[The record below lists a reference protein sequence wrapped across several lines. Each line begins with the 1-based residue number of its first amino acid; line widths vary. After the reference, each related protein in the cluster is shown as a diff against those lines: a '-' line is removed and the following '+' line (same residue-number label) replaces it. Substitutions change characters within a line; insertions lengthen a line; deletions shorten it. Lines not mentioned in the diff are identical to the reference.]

1 MNKAP
6 WYQPY
11 AGWMRVTKQEYDLVQ
26 GEGTMESLRRFRW
39 VVCLMVPL
47 HLVMGF
53 LLGRYRAPAD
63 HPELQAWA
71 ATVGP
76 AHWSAA
82 LLAAIGGVAAHYV
95 LRHARASATAIAL
108 QILVSV
114 GYIYLGAY
122 LSIADLVANAGAGLS
137 SFMLICIMF
146 GVLSLMRPAIS
157 VPLFLG
163 TYLVFAYLLR
173 HAPIPPQHNNSL
185 NIVAFFC
192 PLLAL
197 VASLMVWSQFAKAVK
212 LRRQLSRSNQALVAQ
227 QRELAFLADH
237 DTLTGLYNRREF
249 MRQAQQELNR
259 AVRAGVPTH
268 CVMVDLDFFKKV
280 NDLHGHPVGDAML
293 QHVAAVLLRG
303 VRSTDTVARL
313 GGEEFIVLLPDTA
326 RQGAC
331 DVAEKLRLLLRSSPL
346 VYLGVELPMTA
357 SMGVSG
363 TTPGQKASVGA
374 IYAAA
379 DRALY
384 VAKQLGRDQVQYAS
398 PEASE
403 LAAPSD

>member
-11 AGWMRVTKQEYDLVQ
+11 ADWLRLTKQEYDLVQ

-39 VVCLMVPL
+39 VACLMVPL
-47 HLVMGF
+47 HIAMAF
-53 LLGRYRAPAD
+53 LLDAYQAPTD
-63 HPELQAWA
+63 HPGLQDWA
-71 ATVGP
+71 DIVER
-76 AHWSAA
+76 AHWVAAA
-82 LLAAIGGVAAHYV
+82 LVALGGVAAHYF
-95 LRHARASATAIAL
+95 LRQARASAAAISL
-108 QILVSV
+108 QILVAI
-114 GYIYLGAY
+114 GYFYLGAY

-137 SFMLICIMF
+137 SFMLTCIMF

-173 HAPIPPQHNNSL
+173 QAPIAPAYNNSL
-185 NIVAFFC
+185 SIVAFFC

-197 VASLMVWSQFAKAVK
+197 VASLMVWNQFAKAVM

-237 DTLTGLYNRREF
+237 DTLTGLFNRREF
-249 MRQAQQELNR
+249 MRQAQQALNR

-268 CVMVDLDFFKKV
+268 CVMVDLDYFKKV
-280 NDLHGHPVGDAML
+280 NDVHGHPVGDAML
-293 QHVAAVLLRG
+293 QHVAAVLRRG
-303 VRSTDTVARL
+303 VRSTDMVARL
-313 GGEEFIVLLPDTA
+313 GGEEFIVLLPDTN
-326 RQGAC
+326 RQGAS
-331 DVAEKLRLLLRSSPL
+331 DVAEKLRLLVRSSPL
-346 VYLGVELPMTA
+346 VYLGVELPVTA
-357 SMGVSG
+357 SFGVSG
-363 TTPGQKASVGA
+363 TGRGQKAVVES

-384 VAKQLGRDQVQYAS
+384 VAKQLGRDRVQYAA
-398 PEASE
+398 PEPSE
-403 LAAPSD
+403 LAAPPV

>member
-6 WYQPY
+6 WHQPY
-11 AGWMRVTKQEYDLVQ
+11 ADWARLTKQEYDLVQ

-39 VVCLMVPL
+39 VACLMVPL
-47 HLVMGF
+47 HAAMAF
-53 LLGRYRAPAD
+53 LLDLYQAPAD

-71 ATVGP
+71 GTVGR
-76 AHWSAA
+76 AHWTAAA
-82 LLAAIGGVAAHYV
+82 LVALGGVAAHYF
-95 LRHARASATAIAL
+95 LRQARASAAAISL
-108 QILVSV
+108 QILVSI

-173 HAPIPPQHNNSL
+173 HAPIPPMHNNSL
-185 NIVAFFC
+185 SIVAFFC

-197 VASLMVWSQFAKAVK
+197 VASLMVWNQFAKAVM

-237 DTLTGLYNRREF
+237 DTLTGLFNRREF
-249 MRQAQQELNR
+249 MHQAQMELNR
-259 AVRAGVPTH
+259 AVRAGVHTH
-268 CVMVDLDFFKKV
+268 CVMVDLDYFKKV
-280 NDLHGHPVGDAML
+280 NDVHGHPVGDAML

-326 RQGAC
+326 RPGAC
-331 DVAEKLRLLLRSSPL
+331 DVAEKLRLLVRSTPL
-346 VYLGVELPMTA
+346 VYLGVELPITA
-357 SMGVSG
+357 SFGVSG
-363 TTPGQKASVGA
+363 TAQGQKVVVES

-384 VAKQLGRDQVQYAS
+384 VAKQLGRDQVQYAA
-398 PEASE
+398 PEVSE
-403 LAAPSD
+403 LAAPPD

>member
-11 AGWMRVTKQEYDLVQ
+11 VDWVRLTKQEYDLVQ
-26 GEGTMESLRRFRW
+26 GEGTMESLRRLRW
-39 VVCLMVPL
+39 VAYLMVPL
-47 HLVMGF
+47 HLAIAF
-53 LLGRYRAPAD
+53 LLDVYQAPAD
-63 HPELQAWA
+63 HPELQTWA
-71 ATVGP
+71 GIVGR
-76 AHWSAA
+76 AHWTAA
-82 LLAAIGGVAAHYV
+82 AMVGVGGVAAHYF
-95 LRHARASATAIAL
+95 LRHARASAAAIGL
-108 QILVSV
+108 QILVSI

-163 TYLVFAYLLR
+163 TYLVFAFMLR
-173 HAPIPPQHNNSL
+173 HAPIPAMHNNSL

-197 VASLMVWSQFAKAVK
+197 LASVMVWNQFAKAVM
-212 LRRQLSRSNQALVAQ
+212 LRRQLSRSNAALVAQ

-237 DTLTGLYNRREF
+237 DTLTGLFNRREF
-249 MRQAQQELNR
+249 MRLAQMELNR
-259 AVRAGVPTH
+259 AVRAGVHTH
-268 CVMVDLDFFKKV
+268 CVMVDLDYFKKV
-280 NDLHGHPVGDAML
+280 NDVHGHPVGDAML
-293 QHVAAVLLRG
+293 QHVAALLLRG
-303 VRSTDTVARL
+303 VRTTDTVARL

-326 RQGAC
+326 RPGAC
-331 DVAEKLRLLLRSSPL
+331 EVAEKLRQLVRTTPL
-346 VYLGVELPMTA
+346 VYLGVELPITA
-357 SMGVSG
+357 SFGVSG
-363 TTPGQKASVGA
+363 TAQGQKVAVDS

-384 VAKQLGRDQVQYAS
+384 VAKQLGRDQVQYAA
-398 PEASE
+398 PEVSE
-403 LAAPSD
+403 LAAPAA

>member
-11 AGWMRVTKQEYDLVQ
+11 VDWMRVTKQEYDVVQ

-47 HLVMGF
+47 HTVLAI
-53 LLGRYRAPAD
+53 LLGSYQAPAD

-82 LLAAIGGVAAHYV
+82 LLAAIGGLAAHYV
-95 LRHARASATAIAL
+95 LRQARASATAIAL

-122 LSIADLVANAGAGLS
+122 LSIADLVANAGAGMS

-163 TYLVFAYLLR
+163 TYLVFAYLLH
-173 HAPIPPQHNNSL
+173 HAPIPPLHNNSL

-197 VASLMVWSQFAKAVK
+197 VASLMVWNQFAKAVK

-280 NDLHGHPVGDAML
+280 NDVHGHPVGDAML

-326 RQGAC
+326 RQGAF

-357 SMGVSG
+357 SLGVSG

-384 VAKQLGRDQVQYAS
+384 VAKQLGRDQVQYAV

>member
-1 MNKAP
+1 MKTAP

-11 AGWMRVTKQEYDLVQ
+11 TDWFRLTKQEYDLVQ

-39 VVCLMVPL
+39 LACLMVPL
-47 HLVMGF
+47 HFAMA
-53 LLGRYRAPAD
+53 LLLDAYQAPAE
-63 HPELQAWA
+63 HPELQVWA
-71 ATVGP
+71 GIVGR
-76 AHWSAA
+76 AHWTAAA
-82 LLAAIGGVAAHYV
+82 LVSLGGVATHYC
-95 LRHARASATAIAL
+95 LRQPRATAVAITL
-108 QILVSV
+108 QILVAIA
-114 GYIYLGAY
+114 YIYLGAY
-122 LSIADLVANAGAGLS
+122 LSIADLVANAGSGLS

-163 TYLVFAYLLR
+163 TYLVFTYLLR
-173 HAPIPPQHNNSL
+173 HAPIAPMHNNSL

-197 VASLMVWSQFAKAVK
+197 VASLMVWSQFAKAVM

-237 DTLTGLYNRREF
+237 DTLTGLFNRREF

-268 CVMVDLDFFKKV
+268 CVMVDLDDFKKV
-280 NDLHGHPVGDAML
+280 NDVHGHPVGDAML
-293 QHVAAVLLRG
+293 QHVAAVLRRG

-326 RQGAC
+326 REGAC
-331 DVAEKLRLLLRSSPL
+331 AVAEKLRLLVRAEPL
-346 VYLGVELPMTA
+346 VYLGVALPMSA
-357 SMGVSG
+357 SFGVSG
-363 TTPGQKASVGA
+363 TTQGQKVAIGT

-384 VAKQLGRDQVQYAS
+384 VAKQLGRDQVQYAV
-398 PEASE
+398 PEPSE
-403 LAAPSD
+403 LAAPPA

>member
-11 AGWMRVTKQEYDLVQ
+11 VDWLRLTKQEYDVVQ

-39 VVCLMVPL
+39 VACLMVPL
-47 HLVMGF
+47 HFAMA
-53 LLGRYRAPAD
+53 LLLDAYQAPAE
-63 HPELQAWA
+63 HPELQVWA
-71 ATVGP
+71 GIVGR
-76 AHWSAA
+76 AHWTAAA
-82 LLAAIGGVAAHYV
+82 LVSVCGVAAHYC
-95 LRHARASATAIAL
+95 LRQARASAAAITL
-108 QILVSV
+108 QILVSIA
-114 GYIYLGAY
+114 YIYLGAY

-163 TYLVFAYLLR
+163 TYVVFAYLLR
-173 HAPIPPQHNNSL
+173 HAPIAPMHNNSL
-185 NIVAFFC
+185 SIVAFFC

-197 VASLMVWSQFAKAVK
+197 VASLMVWNQFAKAVM

-227 QRELAFLADH
+227 QRELAFLAAH
-237 DTLTGLYNRREF
+237 DTLTGLINRREF

-259 AVRAGVPTH
+259 AVRAAVPTH
-268 CVMVDLDFFKKV
+268 CVMVDLDYFKKV
-280 NDLHGHPVGDAML
+280 NDVHGHPVGDAML
-293 QHVAAVLLRG
+293 QHVAAVLRRG

-331 DVAEKLRLLLRSSPL
+331 EVAEKLRLLVRAEPL
-346 VYLGVELPMTA
+346 VYLGVALPMTA
-357 SMGVSG
+357 SFGVSG
-363 TTPGQKASVGA
+363 TTQGQKVAIES

-384 VAKQLGRDQVQYAS
+384 VAKQLGRDQVQYAV
-398 PEASE
+398 PEPSE
-403 LAAPSD
+403 LAAAPA